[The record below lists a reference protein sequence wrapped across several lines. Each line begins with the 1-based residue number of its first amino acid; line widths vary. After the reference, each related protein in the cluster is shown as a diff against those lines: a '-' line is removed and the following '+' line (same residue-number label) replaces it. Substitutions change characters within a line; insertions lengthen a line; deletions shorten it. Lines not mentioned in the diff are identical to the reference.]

1 LLCHLWVICPS
12 CQHTNQ
18 LILNSMTDC
27 GDGPRRHRRPV
38 AVEDQAVDANTD
50 GNLAE
55 AIEDRFYGDFISVAN
70 SVAELFH
77 IPTWA
82 AFTKSAIA
90 TTRFYK
96 SANDAFRQGYERG
109 TSAGRQMLARELL
122 SWMHSQPYMYLKKDD
137 LEALLMNRQAST
149 KSHGLI
155 VSPVEKEFP
164 LTNNN
169 QTTPSPVKEHTGMML
184 MFNEALRVP
193 NDLGEFF
200 QQACYRNSKKRVTS
214 SHGDECES
222 VRKRARR

>member
-1 LLCHLWVICPS
+1 
-12 CQHTNQ
+12 
-18 LILNSMTDC
+18 MTDC
-27 GDGPRRHRRPV
+27 GDGPRRLRRPV
-38 AVEDQAVDANTD
+38 AIDDATTDVNTD
-50 GNLAE
+50 GNLPE
-55 AIEDRFYGDFISVAN
+55 AVEDRFYGDFISVAN

-96 SANDAFRQGYERG
+96 SANDAHRQGFEKG
-109 TSAGRQMLARELL
+109 TIAGRQMLTREIL
-122 SWMHSQPYMYLKKDD
+122 SWMHNQPYTYLKKDD
-137 LEALLMNRQAST
+137 LEALLMSRQASV
-149 KSHGLI
+149 KSHSVI
-155 VSPVEKEFP
+155 VSPVEKESL
-164 LTNNN
+164 LTNNNNNNNN

-200 QQACYRNSKKRVTS
+200 QQACYRNSKRRITT
-214 SHGDECES
+214 SHGDECDS